1 MTTLSLRRTAG
12 LALLTILSTASA
24 HAADTLQNLPAP
36 VGFTLTGTGLPDG
49 RFAIYNG
56 DGVYFQ
62 NGAGVDGFTE
72 VATGYEGDPSFIAVS
87 PSGAT
92 LLLGAGGF
100 GQPYTGNI
108 YEVDVANPQDYTP
121 AALVTNRNH
130 YAAVFLTETLVL
142 IDAGDFIDSELAILD
157 LNAKSGGPVTVLR
170 KPAAEKQAVVDPKPG
185 YSANLA
191 YDADSGRVY
200 AMDAAARELRS
211 FSASALIAAFT
222 GSTLLDWEND
232 GALIGAPGDY
242 VGGGASGVTTQGYV
256 VLGGSLGFTG
266 PGMVQVVNPV
276 NGAIVNALDPVGDDG
291 YTSVMMNPFTGA
303 AIVQQT
309 GQDFLIEQ
317 PELITPPVQPQLPV
331 AGLPGLLAL
340 GAALGVV
347 ARRKMKG

>member
-1 MTTLSLRRTAG
+1 MTTLSLRQTAV
-12 LALLTILSTASA
+12 LALLTIFSTASA

-62 NGAGVDGFTE
+62 NGAGVDAFTE

-130 YAAVFLTETLVL
+130 YAAVFLTESLVL
-142 IDAGDFIDSELAILD
+142 IDAGDFIDSELAVLD
-157 LNAKSGGPVTVLR
+157 LNAKSGTPKTVLQ
-170 KPAAEKQAVVDPKPG
+170 KPATEKQTVVDPKPG

-191 YDADSGRVY
+191 YDAVSGRVY
-200 AMDAAARELRS
+200 AMDAAARELRY
-211 FSASALIAAFT
+211 FSATSLINAFN

-232 GALIGAPGDY
+232 GTLVGTAGDY
-242 VGGGASGVTTQGYV
+242 VGGGASGVTTQGYI

-266 PGMVQVVNPV
+266 LGMVQVVNPL
-276 NGAIVNALDPVGDDG
+276 NGTIVNALDPVGDDG
-291 YTSVMMNPFTGA
+291 YTSVIVNSFTGA
-303 AIVQQT
+303 TIVQQS

-317 PELITPPVQPQLPV
+317 SELITPPVLPQLPV
-331 AGLPGLLAL
+331 AGMPGLMAL
-340 GAALGVV
+340 GAALAWG
-347 ARRKMKG
+347 ARRRIKG